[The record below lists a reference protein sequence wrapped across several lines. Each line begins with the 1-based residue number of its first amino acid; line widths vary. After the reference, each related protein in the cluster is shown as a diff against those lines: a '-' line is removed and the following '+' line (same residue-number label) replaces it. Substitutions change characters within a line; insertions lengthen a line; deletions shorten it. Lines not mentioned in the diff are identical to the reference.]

1 MTATKDAT
9 GKRPYAPRMP
19 AAERREQLLDA
30 ALDIINTRG
39 LAAVS
44 IDAVAK
50 ACDVTR
56 PVVYGQF
63 TDAHHLLRHLLDREA
78 KHALGQ
84 LAAAAALPV
93 DLADP
98 AKWFADV
105 SRALVDAV
113 LDRPATWRA
122 ILLPVGAVPA
132 PVREYRRRGEQAV
145 MTQFAGVAR
154 RFLRGR
160 DNAADVDVDL
170 LARSLVRVAEE
181 LGRLLLEAPDEY
193 PPERVLKFA
202 SMAAD
207 TFLARYPAH
216 NPVSDA

>member
-1 MTATKDAT
+1 MTATKEAT

-30 ALDIINTRG
+30 ALEIINTRG

-63 TDAHHLLRHLLDREA
+63 TDAHHLLKDLLDREA
-78 KHALGQ
+78 RHALGQ

-93 DLADP
+93 DVADP

-105 SRALVDAV
+105 CRALVGAV
-113 LDRPATWRA
+113 LERPATWRA

-132 PVREYRRRGEQAV
+132 PVREYRRQGEQAV

-160 DNAADVDVDL
+160 GNAADVDVVL

-181 LGRLLLEAPDEY
+181 MGRLLLEAPEEY

-202 SMAAD
+202 AMAAD
-207 TFLARYPAH
+207 AFLTRYPALQ
-216 NPVSDA
+216 PLVEA

>member
-1 MTATKDAT
+1 MTATREAT

-30 ALDIINTRG
+30 ALEIINTRG

-50 ACDVTR
+50 ACEVTR

-63 TDAHHLLRHLLDREA
+63 TDAHHLLKDLLDREA
-78 KHALGQ
+78 QHALGQ

-105 SRALVDAV
+105 CRALVSAV
-113 LDRPATWRA
+113 SERPATWRA

-145 MTQFAGVAR
+145 MTQFEGVAR

-160 DNAADVDVDL
+160 DNAVDVDVD
-170 LARSLVRVAEE
+170 VDV
-181 LGRLLLEAPDEY
+181 
-193 PPERVLKFA
+193 
-202 SMAAD
+202 
-207 TFLARYPAH
+207 
-216 NPVSDA
+216 